1 MCGKRAVEV
10 TTAQIDPI
18 RDDTNFDFELTQ
30 LGCKIIKLKTSR
42 HKSVLHVSM
51 YH

>member
-18 RDDTNFDFELTQ
+18 RDDTNFDFELIQ
-30 LGCKIIKLKTSR
+30 LSVKLKTYT
-42 HKSVLHVSM
+42 KLIEYFNVPLI
-51 YH
+51 